1 MAPPG
6 FLYPVRYFVSVYSK
20 SELAAYLKEKGIGT
34 CVYYPVPLHLQ
45 KCFAYLGY
53 KEGDF
58 PVAERL
64 CKEALALPIYPEIT
78 EDEISYVCEKIR
90 EFYKGK

>member
-1 MAPPG
+1 MKEG
-6 FLYPVRYFVSVYSK
+6 NSPVYYVFQIKAENRDG
-20 SELAAYLKEKGIGT
+20 LAAYLKENGVGT

-58 PVAERL
+58 PVAEKL
-64 CKEALALPIYPEIT
+64 CREALALPIYPEIT
-78 EDEISYVCEKIR
+78 EDEVSYVCEKIR
-90 EFYKGK
+90 EFYRS